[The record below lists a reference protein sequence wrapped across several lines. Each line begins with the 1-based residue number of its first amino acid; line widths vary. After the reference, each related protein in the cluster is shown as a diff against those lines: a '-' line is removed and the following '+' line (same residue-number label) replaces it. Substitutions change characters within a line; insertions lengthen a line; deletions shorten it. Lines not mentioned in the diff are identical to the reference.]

1 MKRWLFE
8 NLGLKIM
15 ALFISIALWAY
26 VGTREIIDRRVTVA
40 VELTDIP
47 AGVTVDPHVRTSVP
61 VVLTGRKESVLDLD
75 GDELEAV
82 VSLKGT
88 TPDQQEALVH
98 PQVRPL
104 PKDVAANVQALKIP
118 LVPSV
123 HKPAHGRK
131 K

>member
-1 MKRWLFE
+1 MSRWLFE
-8 NLGLKIM
+8 NLGLKIL
-15 ALFISIALWAY
+15 ALFISVALWAY
-26 VGTREIIDRRVTVA
+26 VGTRQIIDRRVTIP

-47 AGVTVDPHVRTSVP
+47 VGVTVDPRVRTSVP

-75 GDELEAV
+75 ADEMTAV

-88 TPDQQEALVH
+88 TPDLQEALVH

-118 LVPSV
+118 LIPA
-123 HKPAHGRK
+123 KPKPTAGK
-131 K
+131 KK

>member
-8 NLGLKIM
+8 NLGLKIL
-15 ALFISIALWAY
+15 ALLIALALWAY
-26 VGTREIIDRRVTVA
+26 VGTRQIIDRRVSVA

-47 AGVTVDPHVRTSVP
+47 VGVTVDPRVRTSIP

-75 GDELEAV
+75 GDDLTAV

-88 TPDQQEALVH
+88 TADQSEALVR

-104 PKDVAANVQALKIP
+104 PRDVTANVQTLKIP
-118 LVPSV
+118 LMPAQL
-123 HKPAHGRK
+123 KPQPKRK
-131 K
+131 R

>member
-8 NLGLKIM
+8 NLGLKIL

-26 VGTREIIDRRVTVA
+26 VGSRQIIDRRVTVP

-47 AGVTVDPHVRTSVP
+47 AGVTVDPRVRTSVS

-88 TPDQQEALVH
+88 APDLQEVLVH
-98 PQVRPL
+98 PQVKT
-104 PKDVAANVQALKIP
+104 PKDVAVNVQALRIP
-118 LVPSV
+118 LLPV
-123 HKPAHGRK
+123 HKPAPRRK